1 MQLGKGIKT
10 LAENRMKYAKKCI
23 KKEPMPKSL
32 EKQFRNNGMEN
43 LLEGFYQRTE
53 ELILDNQN
61 ASKELMRHLEQ
72 ILPSIAFYE
81 SLREKEGSKEKAL
94 SVFEKWCFIE
104 IEKMAKWISIVMKIP
119 GLYKL
124 VPRVMKSMLD
134 KIFGH
139 AAGFDYIEKEIE
151 NGFAADMTVC
161 PYVETCK
168 KYGCPELA
176 QMFCKSDDICYG
188 NMHPKLVW
196 GRTKTLGTGGDCC
209 DFSLWIKEDYREI

>member
-1 MQLGKGIKT
+1 M
-10 LAENRMKYAKKCI
+10 RKYAKKCI

-32 EKQFRNNGMEN
+32 EKQFKNNGMEN
-43 LLEGFYQRTE
+43 LLEGVYQRTE
-53 ELILDNQN
+53 ELIVDNQN

-81 SLREKEGSKEKAL
+81 ALLEKEGSQEMAL
-94 SVFEKWCFIE
+94 SAFEKWCFIE
-104 IEKMAKWISIVMKIP
+104 IEKMAKWIPIVMKIP

-124 VPRVMKSMLD
+124 VPRVMKFMLD

-139 AAGFDYIEKEIE
+139 AAGFDCIEKEIE
-151 NGFAADMTVC
+151 NGFAADMIVC

-176 QMFCKSDDICYG
+176 KMFCKSDDICYG
-188 NMHPKLVW
+188 NMHPNLVW

-209 DFSLWIKEDYREI
+209 DFSLWIKEEL